1 MFFFFVEANAEY
13 WQTELPAMFASLWHP
28 GSNVTSPG
36 LAVGLSEG
44 RIPPLKWHPEAGS
57 SMFFVQGCCGY
68 PIAAAR
74 ASPKWLWRPVG
85 QWQWDQNVPTCD
97 VRAVFKVVLPVYC
110 QFCYFARLLPVIS
123 QVFLFGSLLLFFV
136 KFYFRFEPCHFP
148 KKWYLGSGIGGQA
161 RKPRCHGVMVKPG
174 G

>member
-1 MFFFFVEANAEY
+1 MTRKWWTGNCFVETNAFFVEANAEY

-57 SMFFVQGCCGY
+57 SMVFVQGDWCGGY
-68 PIAAAR
+68 LIAAAR
-74 ASPKWLWRPVG
+74 ASPKWLWRRVG

-110 QFCYFARLLPVIS
+110 QFCYFARLQSRLYH
-123 QVFLFGSLLLFFV
+123 QFFENLEV
-136 KFYFRFEPCHFP
+136 YVNG
-148 KKWYLGSGIGGQA
+148 L
-161 RKPRCHGVMVKPG
+161 V
-174 G
+174 